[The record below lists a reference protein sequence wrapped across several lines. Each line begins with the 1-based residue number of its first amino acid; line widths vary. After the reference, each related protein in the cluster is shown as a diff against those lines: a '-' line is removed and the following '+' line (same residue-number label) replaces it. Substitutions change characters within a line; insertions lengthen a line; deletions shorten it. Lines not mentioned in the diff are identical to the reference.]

1 MLQLFYKQL
10 YVSLLATFTFDFF
23 VILGKFM
30 HLNCQI
36 DSKLEPEQVESKLFL
51 PPLRN
56 ISHGNSFYSTV
67 LVHVIVLYK

>member
-56 ISHGNSFYSTV
+56 ISHCNSFSST
-67 LVHVIVLYK
+67 VHVIVLYK